1 MLSFDEI
8 WMEWELAKFPI
19 IPDSEQE
26 EASARL
32 VEAENHLPSLTTEP
46 EREPESESEREI
58 SINNFAIKARH
69 RKHFHACMEEGKYH
83 NGSRGNKPEKT
94 YSLYNK
100 AEARRREKET
110 FKTEIPFYLAEAE
123 QEFAD
128 EKRAKWWEEWYKK
141 HHPSEQN
148 EKNFRSANEYTLKV
162 LKAFGIIKGSEGKI
176 FVEGLGEITF
186 DDLDRYYSQI

>member
-1 MLSFDEI
+1 MLSFNEI

-32 VEAENHLPSLTTEP
+32 VEAENHLPSLTTKP

-58 SINNFAIKARH
+58 SINNFAVKARH

-128 EKRAKWWEEWYKK
+128 AREENTDISSDYDDYERGF
-141 HHPSEQN
+141 EQG
-148 EKNFRSANEYTLKV
+148 KEYALKILGTTGV
-162 LKAFGIIKGSEGKI
+162 KLT
-176 FVEGLGEITF
+176 VEGLGEVSF
-186 DDLDRYYSQI
+186 VDLERYYAQLL